1 MFQVEIE
8 VMTEDFV
15 TIIDLPTIFFYIGS
29 IIVFLFSVSLFNIVS
44 FPNDPCAGGTKN
56 GTCYTE

>member
-1 MFQVEIE
+1 
-8 VMTEDFV
+8 MTEDFV